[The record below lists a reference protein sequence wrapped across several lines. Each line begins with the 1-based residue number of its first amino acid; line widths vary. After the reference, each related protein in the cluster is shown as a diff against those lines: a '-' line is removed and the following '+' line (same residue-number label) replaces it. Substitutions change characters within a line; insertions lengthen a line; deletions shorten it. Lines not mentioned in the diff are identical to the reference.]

1 MKLTVKLGAIASLCF
16 VGVVNA
22 QDMVSQQYDK
32 VIREHGQIAGL
43 GSELFGDKIGL
54 YTGALEFVQTDISL
68 PGNNSLPVA
77 ISRRFVPNE
86 HTYTPEPGSI
96 TRSFKDWDL
105 DIPHI
110 HGTVAYP
117 DFWKSPRCPAQ
128 PPRPIQFGNPGPG
141 DDISPE
147 VFWNGYFVYL
157 PGTGDQEILKG
168 YPEYQWPTGEHSG
181 DMLTKDGS
189 VLSCFNL
196 AEGGMDGFLLATP
209 DGKKYRFDHLVY
221 RFNQTMH
228 DSSGNTLASRYE
240 AWILPTQISDR
251 FGNTVSYTWSGWE
264 LKSIVASDGR
274 RLDITGLPITSV
286 TDGTRTWTYQYEG
299 SPATALSKVVLP
311 DGSAWKFNLSNFFPR
326 SSIVSQSCG
335 LVSEN
340 YQLSPSNKGN
350 LFGPY
355 QEKTGSMTHPGGAV
369 AEFTVGPKIH
379 GRSWVPFRCSGSG
392 AGSDSYETQPRT
404 FNQLDAI
411 VRKKITGPGLAAQ
424 GNVWSYTYGP
434 PNYCSTYLDS
444 WNGPKPA
451 VCDSNSPVTKEV
463 QVNGPDGQVTRY
475 IFGNKYLETEGK
487 LLRVDS
493 GWNGS
498 TAMRSVIYT
507 YRSPSAGP
515 YLARFGYSYNGSG
528 DSYLAS
534 ANSPVETTVIL
545 QDGKQF
551 VTRVNSFD
559 TRARPTNVTKSAE
572 PTP

>member
-1 MKLTVKLGAIASLCF
+1 MKSIVKLGAIVSICL
-16 VGVVNA
+16 VGTVNA
-22 QDMVSQQYDK
+22 QDQVSQQYDK

-77 ISRRFVPNE
+77 ISRRFVPGE
-86 HTYTPEPGSI
+86 YTYTPEPDTI
-96 TRSFKDWDL
+96 TRSFNDWDL

-117 DFWKSPRCPAQ
+117 DFWKSPRCPAR
-128 PPRPIQFGNPGPG
+128 PPAPIPSGSPGNT
-141 DDISPE
+141 ISPD

-157 PGTGDQEILKG
+157 PETGDQEILVT
-168 YPEYQWPTGEHSG
+168 YPEYQGPTDGQVWSRV
-181 DMLTKDGS
+181 TKDGS
-189 VLSCFNL
+189 VFSCFNL
-196 AEGGMDGFLLATP
+196 ADGGADGFLLSTP

-221 RFNQTMH
+221 RFNQSMH
-228 DSSGNTLASRYE
+228 DSEGFFLVDRYE
-240 AWILPTQISDR
+240 AWILPTQISDN
-251 FGNTVSYTWSGWE
+251 FGNTVTYTWSGWE

-274 RLDITGLPITSV
+274 RLDITGLPIRSV

-299 SPATALSKVVLP
+299 SPATALSKVILP
-311 DGSAWKFNLSNFFPR
+311 DGSAWKFNLSTFFPR
-326 SSIVSQSCG
+326 ALASSHPCSYSPG
-335 LVSEN
+335 N
-340 YQLSPSNKGN
+340 NQLSPSNKGN
-350 LFGPY
+350 LYSPY

-379 GRSWVPFRCSGSG
+379 GRSWIPFQCNG
-392 AGSDSYETQPRT
+392 AGSDSYETEPRT

-411 VRKKITGPGLAAQ
+411 VRKKITGPGLAAE
-424 GNVWSYTYGP
+424 GNVWSYSYGP
-434 PNYCSTYLDS
+434 PNFCSTYPDS
-444 WNGPKPA
+444 WVGPKG
-451 VCDSNSPVTKEV
+451 VLCDSSSPVTKEV
-463 QVNGPDGQVTRY
+463 QVTEPDGQVTRY

-498 TAMRSVIYT
+498 TAKRSVVYT
-507 YRSPSAGP
+507 YRSRFAGP
-515 YLARFGYSYNGSG
+515 YKWSFGYVQSSRG
-528 DSYLAS
+528 DGALANS
-534 ANSPVETTVIL
+534 NSPVETTVIV
-545 QDGKQF
+545 QDGEQF

-572 PTP
+572 PAP